1 MPIRL
6 TNKYLIAGIIALA
19 VVLLDQYT
27 KFLIV
32 QHLPLH
38 HSVDVIESYFTI
50 LHTRNKGIAFGI
62 FSGQVSTTQTIVLIF
77 TSLAAI
83 VFIFYL
89 LSGIRSP
96 FLYATVTLALILG
109 GAIGNL
115 IDRIRWGEVIDFI
128 DLHWRGHHWPAFN
141 IADSAIS
148 VGMVLLVIGMF
159 TKRFPLR

>member
-1 MPIRL
+1 MPSRV
-6 TNKYLIAGIIALA
+6 TNKYLIAGIVA
-19 VVLLDQYT
+19 VAVMLLDQYT
-27 KFLIV
+27 KHLIL
-32 QHLPLH
+32 QHVPLH
-38 HSVDVIESYFTI
+38 HSLEVIESYVTI

-62 FSGQVSTTQTIVLIF
+62 LSGQVSAAQTIVLVL

-83 VFIFYL
+83 AFIFYL
-89 LSGIRSP
+89 LRGLGSP

-115 IDRIRWGEVIDFI
+115 IDRIRLGEVIDFI
-128 DLHWRGHHWPAFN
+128 DLHWHSHHWPAFN
-141 IADSAIS
+141 VADSAIS

>member
-1 MPIRL
+1 MPTRP
-6 TNKYLIAGIIALA
+6 THKYLIAGIIALA
-19 VVLLDQYT
+19 VVMLDQYT
-27 KFLIV
+27 KYFIA

-38 HSVDVIESYFTI
+38 HSLPIIEPYLTI

-62 FSGQVSTTQTIVLIF
+62 FSGQVSTTQTVLLIL

-89 LSGIRSP
+89 LSGLGKQ

-128 DLHWRGHHWPAFN
+128 DLHWHGYHWPAFN
-141 IADSAIS
+141 CADSAIS
-148 VGMVLLVIGMF
+148 VGLVLLVIGMF

>member
-1 MPIRL
+1 MPTRP
-6 TNKYLIAGIIALA
+6 THKYLIAGIIALA
-19 VVLLDQYT
+19 VVILDQYT
-27 KFLIV
+27 KYLIA

-38 HSVDVIESYFTI
+38 HSLPIIEPCLTI

-62 FSGQVSTTQTIVLIF
+62 FSGQVSTTQTVLLIL

-83 VFIFYL
+83 AFIFYL
-89 LSGIRSP
+89 LRGLGRQC
-96 FLYATVTLALILG
+96 LYATVTLALILG

-128 DLHWRGHHWPAFN
+128 DLHWHGYHWPAFN
-141 IADSAIS
+141 CADSAIS
-148 VGMVLLVIGMF
+148 VGLVLLVIGMF